1 MDFNKNNN
9 TDGGPGW
16 KWSGSKEITL
26 AVIMVIVILIVI
38 AMAIW
43 NYVTLK
49 RRRIENAARRETEL
63 DEQRLNAKEK
73 RKKRQAAIDEALVCN
88 VSESMAFS
96 FSTLYS

>member
-1 MDFNKNNN
+1 MISV
-9 TDGGPGW
+9 PL
-16 KWSGSKEITL
+16 IYQ
-26 AVIMVIVILIVI
+26 ILCTNFIEQTTFVKPNMI
-38 AMAIW
+38 QLQPTQLV
-43 NYVTLK
+43 VTLK